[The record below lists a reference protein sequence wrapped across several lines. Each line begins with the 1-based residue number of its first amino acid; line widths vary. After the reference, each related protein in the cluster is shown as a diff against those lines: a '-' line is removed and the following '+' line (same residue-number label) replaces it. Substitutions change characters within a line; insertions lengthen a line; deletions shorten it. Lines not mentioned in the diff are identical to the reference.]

1 MNEWNI
7 KKMIN
12 ASLRVKEK
20 DNMGKM
26 ENMYYSTQST
36 EINIKLTEVVSW
48 MDLLTLILTKMEIL
62 GKIQVT
68 TLV

>member
-1 MNEWNI
+1 VIEINVFLDLNKSKEMNEWNI

-26 ENMYYSTQST
+26 ENVYYSTQSA
-36 EINIKLTEVVSW
+36 EINIKLTE
-48 MDLLTLILTKMEIL
+48 
-62 GKIQVT
+62 
-68 TLV
+68 

>member
-1 MNEWNI
+1 
-7 KKMIN
+7 MIN

>member
-1 MNEWNI
+1 
-7 KKMIN
+7 MIN

-36 EINIKLTEVVSW
+36 EINIKLTEVVYW
-48 MDLLTLILTKMEIL
+48 MDLLPLILTKMEIL
-62 GKIQVT
+62 GKIQVI